1 MTLSSFLLTSDFF
14 ESLPHKSIEELRS
27 YILTKGEEWFEGC
40 PEEAVVIKKNLQRF
54 GIPHDNALVWQVQ
67 THVLLHYY
75 EKLLPF
81 CLPPRDFH
89 RYLMDRVAMPPE
101 LEALKASLGRG
112 KGAVLAVC
120 HFGAVEC
127 LAPAL
132 SARGLGLTGALRFS
146 SPQLSSAAR
155 GRSAELEAGG
165 LFAPVRF
172 IEIGDGRPPVALEMA
187 AVLRRGGM
195 LLAVFDEKTNYS
207 VPVSLFK
214 KQVWGGAGLD
224 RLVRFAQ
231 EGAAVWSAFA
241 VRNDNETYEVLLSPH
256 NGSGPQLIQELYGKL
271 ESICAARCTQWYFLH
286 EEIPFVK

>member
-14 ESLPHKSIEELRS
+14 ESLPHKSIDELRS
-27 YILTKGEEWFEGC
+27 YIITKGEEWFDSC

-81 CLPPRDFH
+81 CLQPRDFH
-89 RYLMDRVAMPPE
+89 RYLMERVAMPPE
-101 LEALKASLGRG
+101 LAALKVCCGRG
-112 KGAVLAVC
+112 TGVVLAVC

-127 LAPAL
+127 IGPAL
-132 SARGLGLTGALRFS
+132 AAHGLGLTGSLRFS
-146 SPQLSSAAR
+146 TRELSSAAR
-155 GRSAELEAGG
+155 GRSAELAVTG
-165 LFAPVRF
+165 LFAPMEF
-172 IEIGDGRPPVALEMA
+172 IEIGGEQPAALEMA
-187 AVLRRGGM
+187 AVLRKGGM

-224 RLVRFAQ
+224 RLVRLAQ
-231 EGAAVWSAFA
+231 AGAAVWSAFA
-241 VRNDNETYEVLLSPH
+241 IRNDNETYEVRLSEH
-256 NGSGPQLIQELYGKL
+256 SGTGPQLVQSLYHNL
-271 ESICAARCTQWYFLH
+271 EAVCAARCAQWYFLH
-286 EEIPFVK
+286 EEIPFVT